1 MIRLGVTTA
10 PRPKRE
16 DYLPT
21 TLASLEAAG
30 FKPPYHIF
38 AEPGTPLNDETH
50 RRHDVLVAET
60 VRGEWRNWIEAVE
73 VLLAIPGDP
82 LAIMTVQDDVTFCRR
97 IREFLEARLWP
108 SDRCGAVQ
116 VYTGRRY
123 RGHQDFPPGLTQ
135 LPLRFL
141 RTLNAACAIAFRPS
155 ALVEILRHVARHP
168 WKGLVLMSDDP
179 ARVTELDTGIGTA
192 LQELD
197 YEVWSCNPSLG
208 YHIGVTSALKHTG
221 GANGN
226 RQALEFPGEDADA
239 FEVIR

>member
-10 PRPKRE
+10 PRPKRV

-21 TLASLEAAG
+21 TLASLESAG
-30 FKPPYHIF
+30 FRPPYHIF
-38 AEPGTPLNDETH
+38 AEPGTPIDDETS
-50 RRHDVLVAET
+50 RRHDVLVADT
-60 VRGEWRNWIEAVE
+60 KRGEWRNWIEAVE

-82 LAIMTVQDDVTFCRR
+82 LAIVTAQDDVIFCRR

-108 SDRCGAVQ
+108 SGRCGAVQ

-123 RGHQDFPPGLTQ
+123 RRLKDFPPGLTQ

-141 RTLNAACAIAFRPS
+141 RSLNAACAIAFRP
-155 ALVEILRHVARHP
+155 AVLAEILRHVAQHP
-168 WKGLVLMSDDP
+168 WKGQYQVSDDP
-179 ARVTELDTGIGTA
+179 AKVNELDLGIGTA
-192 LQELD
+192 LQELG
-197 YEVWSCNPSLG
+197 YEVWCCNPSLG
-208 YHIGVTSALKHTG
+208 FHIGDHSALKHTG
-221 GANGN
+221 GSNGN